1 MHDLREQRLAVT
13 GAESAVPEKVQV
25 QKLRKLVREEK
36 TCPLLWNAAGRVVA
50 EPAAART
57 AAGRTAA
64 GRVVAPAAAARIVP
78 AAAVSV
84 AMLGVVAVTYIGQ

>member
-13 GAESAVPEKVQV
+13 RAEAAVPEKVQV

-36 TCPLLWNAAGRVVA
+36 TCPLLWN
-50 EPAAART
+50 
-57 AAGRTAA
+57 AA